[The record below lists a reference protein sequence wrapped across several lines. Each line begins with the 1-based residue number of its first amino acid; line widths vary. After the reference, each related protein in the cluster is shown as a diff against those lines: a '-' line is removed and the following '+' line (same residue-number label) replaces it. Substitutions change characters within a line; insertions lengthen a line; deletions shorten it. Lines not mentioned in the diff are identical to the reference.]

1 MVSFSGLQE
10 SRQYWKKL
18 SDSTGTPPTLH
29 CFPLEYQWPRSK
41 SAIDTADETSEAL
54 LRFCHRYNVGVY
66 ELIYG
71 AWAIVSARHMT
82 GDQQNTTFTVAG
94 WHRSLFPTQ
103 EEINP
108 ADHDYPLILAVP
120 EDMDV
125 LSWIRHLG
133 NANAEAS
140 FHAHIGYK
148 QILEALSVD
157 TPQTKISINGQRRDQ
172 DTINADAGYVIDL
185 QILISD
191 EFRISAHHN
200 SSIPQAEVRIL
211 LEHFYTTLQQILKD
225 QAAAI
230 GNLQM
235 MPATEMQL
243 LRRYGEASQSPRS
256 GLVHSLIEQQAELAP
271 HAHAIQFERN
281 DLLTFSALNVLS
293 NQVAREIR
301 AHGASVVPV
310 HMYPS
315 ANFIVALLAILKAG
329 AAYVILD
336 PEAAAARR
344 SYIIDDTRADVV
356 LVDEASAGEYQKELN
371 IEDLIKRSKN
381 HSGSN
386 LIIDQP
392 DSDAAY
398 IIYTSGSSGDPKGV
412 ELQHRAAFNG
422 LHAFPRKAGLRQLL
436 FYNPVFSAAQRS
448 IWATLSVGGCLCL
461 AARKNLTVHLAE
473 TINTMQINS
482 IDMTSTT
489 AALISPDQV
498 PSLQRLVLGGEM
510 VNSSV
515 VQKWAHRVELFS
527 AYGLSECTQLNW
539 RCRLLKETNTRNI
552 GWPSDTTTSYILTLG
567 TTNLSPLLIPGEL
580 CLGGDQLAR
589 GYLNLSQQTE
599 DRFIANP
606 FGGGRLYRT
615 GDMAIRHSDGSI
627 ELLGRIDFQ
636 VKINGQRIEP
646 GEPNSIIQAHE
657 QVENSVVVPAVVNQK
672 VHLAAMIIRRDS
684 SDGDDWN
691 SLVERLRLLLRS
703 RIPNYMVPSFWIPI
717 SALPLNAN
725 GKVNMAAVRDMVQ
738 ELGDAGKLLQDRKR
752 PAVDDT
758 TLSINETIIRR
769 LSGELLTI
777 PEADIS
783 LDDSFI
789 SLGGTSLEAIQ
800 IVSKL
805 RAEHGLVLQI
815 EDVLLGSSL
824 AHIAGSLKEQV
835 GEVGLENVRNFN
847 VSTVLRDSL
856 SLIDVSIGEDE
867 VEDAYG
873 VTPFQ
878 EAAIADTIMG
888 GENYIYSRFYYFNHH
903 SMASIQEGLLVVAK
917 SEALLRTTF
926 VPSATSFIQIVKK
939 SAEVPWEEILDM
951 DVNGYLQHRATKPMR
966 PGQLWWRVAALPG
979 KILAITAHH
988 ALFDYWSNE
997 FLSRDLTS
1005 ILTGRQPVRRP
1016 LFRYYVEY
1024 LQAYDKAA
1032 METFWRE
1039 YLDGAKPMALG
1050 SYTGNEFT
1058 VTSRLQSN
1066 LRDTASSLGVTP
1078 SVLLYAA
1085 WALALA
1091 TVGINANINATF
1103 DVVFGITISG
1113 RDAPISDILHMNGPT
1128 IMIAPLRVEVN
1139 PSKPFKE
1146 LVNGV
1151 QDSLWKTARHAQYG
1165 LRNILKASKQ
1175 GRGLVE
1181 SMVNVLFKMD
1191 GGEKKEGLGEER
1203 GLVSL
1208 KEKSSGSVENVKL
1221 EFSTGAP
1228 DLVTL
1233 VSQLVPEFAKSL
1245 VDSVVD
1251 ILDSATPNTH
1261 MRELSIER
1269 RRSEQQETSLKEVET
1284 TGDNDISSSR
1294 GKNGSKRVDIDG
1306 HSEDRLNEMGL
1317 MNRPPAKE
1325 SLSAFHHGRLARVP
1339 SAFVKHEDIESH
1351 MSNGVNGDGNDG
1363 HAASKASV
1371 YCELAHSAFQRAAAL
1386 YPGKVAVQ
1394 DISGSYLTYAGLSI
1408 KVNRFAAL
1416 LRRKGVVLDQVV
1428 PIMFEKSIN
1437 TVVAIFGILVAG
1449 GAFLPLGPENPR
1461 QRNHGILEDL
1471 EGAIAV
1477 TDRSNAEFF
1486 DDAQYEV
1493 IVLDDLDWDTMPI
1506 ERQMVPDLKPTN
1518 LAYVIYTS
1526 GSTGKPKGTLLSHEG
1541 VAVATKAINEVTQTD
1556 MQHRFLWVP
1565 NYTFDGSL
1573 DTLFTALSAG
1583 CTLCVAPQDEIAV
1596 NLTGLINT
1604 MEANRANMTPSMT
1617 ALINPKEVPSLK
1629 VLLTGGEPLTQHV
1642 VSAWWSRVTIY
1653 NSYGPT
1659 EATISIST
1667 KQVEQGMNLRNVG
1680 QPYRSVVAMI
1690 LDPDTMKSVRYG
1702 DVGELCVSGPQVARG
1717 YLKRPEATGQVFFEG
1732 PNGTTYRTGDLAR
1745 FLPNGDIELFG
1756 RRDDQVK
1763 INGYRIELEEIESV
1777 ARLTG
1782 LFVKCVVL
1790 AATVLKR
1797 KQLVALYTKS
1807 HETGD
1812 QVAHLGSGF
1821 LLRPEEAADV
1831 EQIKGQLSTIPTY
1844 MIPTIWLPVS
1854 KFPLSPA
1861 GKIDRKRLRTAVETM
1876 ADSELKDYLPKQEE
1890 SECITKSELTLR
1902 SAWSALFQ
1910 TSVDDIHANSSFHA
1924 LGGDSISALN
1934 LVSMLRRYGYDLKVS
1949 DIVSTTT
1956 LRQQARLVDAS
1967 IESGASA
1974 TAPQQLQYQPSR
1986 SVYEYLAGIGIPQDE
2001 VEDVYPC
2008 SPGQIEFLTQGKK
2021 QDQYWQLMAVRE
2033 LPDDLDF
2040 DRWTVLTRRLTQEN
2054 QILRALYLYTIK
2066 DDPQTAVQV
2075 VLKQP
2080 SLNITYKSFNTTA
2093 EKQQILDTEWETR
2106 FNPAKPFVRY
2116 TCLFDSK
2123 SGQRFLVV
2131 KLDHGSYDG
2140 TLLHIFDAQFKAFDK
2155 GMPIAKHTPFKHFIA
2170 HVLSQ
2175 PKQPQL
2181 DYWAHLLANKTF
2193 TFPTMTSDPK
2203 ITQTA
2208 SARVNESLN
2217 IDTIATST
2225 GVTSPIVFQTAF
2237 SLLLAHLSGSR
2248 EVIYD
2253 NLVTGRNVALD
2264 NPQLINGNCANFL
2277 PFYSC
2282 VEAEKPM
2289 AELLKETQSAFWTA
2303 TENGFVSL
2311 GEIYSSLGKER
2322 SVAAAKCLFCFQP
2335 FEPVTGEQDSMRWIV
2350 MKMSQV
2356 RMCFN
2361 YAVQLEILKGVKK
2374 GEYVIRFGYDGT
2386 AFTKEQVELALE
2398 WYVRCLERMCKGGVV
2413 KDYEV

>member
-1 MVSFSGLQE
+1 MVSSSGLQE
-10 SRQYWKKL
+10 SHQVSISTQIIQTSARANSELKYWEKL
-18 SDSTGTPPTLH
+18 FHRTGTQPTLH
-29 CFPLEYQWPRSK
+29 CFPLEYQWPRSE

-54 LRFCHRYNVGVY
+54 LRFCRRYNVGVY

-82 GDQQNTTFTVAG
+82 GDQQDTTFTVTG
-94 WHRSLFPTQ
+94 WHRSLSARQ
-103 EEINP
+103 EEIDP
-108 ADHDYPLILAVP
+108 ADRDYPLILNVP

-133 NANAEAS
+133 NINAEAS
-140 FHAHIGYK
+140 SHAHIGYK

-157 TPQTKISINGQRRDQ
+157 TPQAKISINGQKNGQ
-172 DTINADAGYVIDL
+172 DTISTDAGFVIVL
-185 QILISD
+185 EVMITD
-191 EFRISAHHN
+191 EFRISARHN
-200 SSIPQAEVRIL
+200 STIPQAE
-211 LEHFYTTLQQILKD
+211 QILKD

-230 GNLQM
+230 GSLQM
-235 MPATEMQL
+235 MPATEMRL
-243 LRRYGEASQSPRS
+243 LQKYGEASQSPRS
-256 GLVHSLIEQQAELAP
+256 GLVHNFIEQQAESAP
-271 HAHAIQFERN
+271 HAHAVQFERN
-281 DLLTFSALNVLS
+281 DPLTFSALNVLS
-293 NQVAREIR
+293 NQVARQIR
-301 AHGASVVPV
+301 VHGASVVPV
-310 HMYPS
+310 HMYLS

-336 PEAAAARR
+336 PETAAARK
-344 SYIIDDTRADVV
+344 SYIMDDIRANIV
-356 LVDEASAGEYQKELN
+356 LVDEASAGEYHNELN
-371 IEDLIKRSKN
+371 IEDLIRRSIGY
-381 HSGSN
+381 SGSN
-386 LIIDQP
+386 LVIDQP

-398 IIYTSGSSGDPKGV
+398 IIYTSGSTGDPKGV

-448 IWATLSVGGCLCL
+448 IWATLSAGGCLCL
-461 AARKNLTVHLAE
+461 AARNNLTVRLAE

-510 VNSSV
+510 VNSTV
-515 VQKWAHRVELFS
+515 IQKWAHRVELFS
-527 AYGLSECTQLNW
+527 SYGLSECTQLNW
-539 RCRLLKETNTRNI
+539 RCRLLNEANSRNI
-552 GWPSDTTTSYILTLG
+552 GCPSDTTTSYILTPG

-589 GYLNLSQQTE
+589 GYLNLPQQTE
-599 DRFIANP
+599 ERFITNP
-606 FGGGRLYRT
+606 FGDGRLYRT
-615 GDMAIRHSDGSI
+615 GDMAVRHSDGSI

-636 VKINGQRIEP
+636 VKINGQRVEP
-646 GEPNSIIQAHE
+646 GEPNSIIQSHE
-657 QVENSVVVPAVVNQK
+657 QVENSVVVPALVNKK
-672 VHLAAMIIRRDS
+672 VHLAAMIVRRSGGDS
-684 SDGDDWN
+684 DDWDF
-691 SLVERLRLLLRS
+691 LIERLRLLLRS
-703 RIPNYMVPSFWIPI
+703 RVPNYMVPSFWIPT
-717 SALPLNAN
+717 STLPLNAN
-725 GKVNMAAVRDMVQ
+725 GKVNMIVVRDLVQ
-738 ELGDAGKLLQDRKR
+738 KLGDAGKLLQDRKR
-752 PAVDDT
+752 PDYDDRIF
-758 TLSINETIIRR
+758 SNNETIIRR
-769 LSGELLTI
+769 LSAELLSI
-777 PEADIS
+777 PESNVS
-783 LDDSFI
+783 LEDSFI

-805 RAEHGLVLQI
+805 RAEHGLVLRI

-835 GEVGLENVRNFN
+835 EEVGLENGRNFN
-847 VSTVLRDSL
+847 VSTLLRDSL
-856 SLIDVSIGEDE
+856 SLTDVSIGEGE

-888 GENYIYSRFYYFNHH
+888 GKNYIYSRFYYFTGH
-903 SMASIQEGLLVVAK
+903 STASIQDGLLALAK

-939 SAEVPWEEILDM
+939 FAEVPWEELPDM
-951 DVNGYLQHRATKPMR
+951 DVNGYLQNRATIPMR
-966 PGQLWWRVAALPG
+966 PGQLWWRAAALPG
-979 KILAITAHH
+979 NILAITTHH

-1005 ILTGRQPVRRP
+1005 ILIGRQPVRRP
-1016 LFRYYVEY
+1016 FFRYYVEY
-1024 LQAYDKAA
+1024 LQAYDKVA
-1032 METFWRE
+1032 MEAFWRG
-1039 YLDGAKPMALG
+1039 YLDGAQPSRLG
-1050 SYTGNEFT
+1050 SYAGNEVT
-1058 VTSRLQSN
+1058 VTSRLHSN
-1066 LRDTASSLGVTP
+1066 LKDTASSLGVTP

-1085 WALALA
+1085 WSLALA
-1091 TVGINANINATF
+1091 TAGANANINATF

-1139 PSKPFKE
+1139 PSKSFKE
-1146 LVNGV
+1146 LVNSV

-1165 LRNILKASKQ
+1165 LRNILKASKH
-1175 GRGLVE
+1175 GKELVE

-1191 GGEKKEGLGEER
+1191 GG
-1203 GLVSL
+1203 LVSL
-1208 KEKSSGSVENVKL
+1208 KDKSLGSVENVKL
-1221 EFSTGAP
+1221 EFANDHP

-1233 VSQLVPEFAKSL
+1233 VSQLVPAFAQSL
-1245 VDSVVD
+1245 VDSVVN
-1251 ILDSATPNTH
+1251 ILDSATPKTH
-1261 MRELSIER
+1261 MTELSTER
-1269 RRSEQQETSLKEVET
+1269 RSSEQQEPSRKEVEA
-1284 TGDNDISSSR
+1284 TGDKEIST
-1294 GKNGSKRVDIDG
+1294 
-1306 HSEDRLNEMGL
+1306 
-1317 MNRPPAKE
+1317 
-1325 SLSAFHHGRLARVP
+1325 SAH
-1339 SAFVKHEDIESH
+1339 
-1351 MSNGVNGDGNDG
+1351 
-1363 HAASKASV
+1363 
-1371 YCELAHSAFQRAAAL
+1371 CELAYSAFQRAAAL

-1394 DISGSYLTYAGLSI
+1394 DISGSRLTYAGLSI
-1408 KVNRFAAL
+1408 KVNRLAGL
-1416 LRRKGVVLDQVV
+1416 LRNKGVVLDQVV

-1461 QRNHGILEDL
+1461 LRNQGILEDL

-1486 DDAQYEV
+1486 DDARYEV
-1493 IVLDDLDWDTMPI
+1493 IVLDDLEWDTMPI
-1506 ERQMVPDLKPTN
+1506 ERQMVPALKPTN

-1526 GSTGKPKGTLLSHEG
+1526 GSTGKPKGTLLMHEG
-1541 VAVATKAINEVTQTD
+1541 VAVVTKAINEATQTD
-1556 MQHRFLWVP
+1556 MRHRFLWVP

-1583 CTLCVAPQDEIAV
+1583 CTLCVAPQSEIAV
-1596 NLTGLINT
+1596 NLTGLINA
-1604 MEANRANMTPSMT
+1604 MEVNRANMTPSMT
-1617 ALINPKEVPSLK
+1617 TLINPKEVPSLK
-1629 VLLTGGEPLTQHV
+1629 VLLTGGEAITPQV
-1642 VSAWWSRVTIY
+1642 VAAWWSRVTIY
-1653 NSYGPT
+1653 NMYGPT

-1680 QPYRSVVAMI
+1680 QPYRSVIAMI
-1690 LDPDTMKSVRYG
+1690 LDPDTMESVCHG

-1717 YLKRPEATGQVFFEG
+1717 YLKRPEATEQVFFKG

-1777 ARLTG
+1777 VRRTG
-1782 LFVKCVVL
+1782 LFEKCVVL

-1797 KQLVALYTKS
+1797 KQLVALYTKFP
-1807 HETGD
+1807 EAGD
-1812 QVAHLGSGF
+1812 EVKHLGSGF
-1821 LLRPEEAADV
+1821 LLLPEEAADV
-1831 EQIKGQLSTIPTY
+1831 EQIKGQLSTIPNY

-1861 GKIDRKRLRTAVETM
+1861 GKIDKKKLSTAMETM
-1876 ADSELKDYLPKQEE
+1876 TDNELKDYLPKQEE
-1890 SECITKSELTLR
+1890 SECITESELTLR
-1902 SAWSALFQ
+1902 SAWSALFK
-1910 TSVDDIHANSSFHA
+1910 TSIDGIHANSSFHA

-1949 DIVSTTT
+1949 DIVSRAT
-1956 LRQQARLVDAS
+1956 LRQQARLIDES
-1967 IESGASA
+1967 IDSGASA
-1974 TAPQQLQYQPSR
+1974 TAPQQLQYQPPK
-1986 SVYEYLAGIGIPQDE
+1986 SVYDYLAGIGISQDE

-2033 LPDDLDF
+2033 LPDELDF
-2040 DRWTVLTRRLTQEN
+2040 DRWIVLTRRLTQEN
-2054 QILRALYLYTIK
+2054 QILRALYLYTDK

-2080 SLNITYKSFNTTA
+2080 SLDLSYKSFKTA
-2093 EKQQILDTEWETR
+2093 TEKQQILDTEWETR
-2106 FNPAKPFVRY
+2106 FDPAKPFVRY

-2131 KLDHGSYDG
+2131 KLDHASYDG
-2140 TLLHIFDAQFKAFDK
+2140 TLLHIFDDQFKAFDK
-2155 GMPIAKHTPFKHFIA
+2155 GAPIAKHTPFKHFIA

-2181 DYWAHLLANKTF
+2181 DYWTHWLANKTF
-2193 TFPTMTSDPK
+2193 SFPTMTSDPK
-2203 ITQTA
+2203 ITETA
-2208 SARVNESLN
+2208 SARISASLN
-2217 IDTIATST
+2217 IDTIATSN

-2237 SLLLAHLSGSR
+2237 SLLLAHLSGNR

-2253 NLVTGRNVALD
+2253 NLVAGRNVALD
-2264 NPQLINGNCANFL
+2264 NPQLIDGNCANFL

-2289 AELLKETQSAFWTA
+2289 GELLKETQSAFWTA

-2322 SVAAAKCLFCFQP
+2322 SAAAAKCLFCFQP
-2335 FEPVTGEQDSMRWIV
+2335 FEQVTGEQDSMRWIV
-2350 MKMSQV
+2350 MKMSKV
-2356 RMCFN
+2356 TMCFN

-2374 GEYVIRFGYDGT
+2374 V
-2386 AFTKEQVELALE
+2386 FTKGQVQLALE
-2398 WYVRCLERMCKGGVV
+2398 WYVGCLERMCTGGIVE
-2413 KDYEV
+2413 DYGV